1 MQLTEAD
8 KIRLASILTK
18 THARADAHFD
28 ARKYLQ
34 DGDGFMYG
42 NADTMLYHRD
52 VGRLMGMCEVLSML
66 GFTAVH
72 DPKTGAYTILARA

>member
-28 ARKYLQ
+28 ARKYLA
-34 DGDGFMYG
+34 DADGFSYG
-42 NADTMLYHRD
+42 NADTMLYYRD
-52 VGRLMGMCEVLSML
+52 VGRLAGMCEALSML
-66 GFTAVH
+66 GYNATH
-72 DPKTGAYTILARA
+72 DPETGVYTIRARA